1 MMKKI
6 ILITL
11 VLCATLTV
19 HAQTVIP
26 IVIEQHPPRQV
37 IAATTAIEFRL
48 KMP

>member
-11 VLCATLTV
+11 VLCAALTA

-26 IVIEQHPPRQV
+26 IVIEQHPPLQV
-37 IAATTAIEFRL
+37 IAETTAIEFRL